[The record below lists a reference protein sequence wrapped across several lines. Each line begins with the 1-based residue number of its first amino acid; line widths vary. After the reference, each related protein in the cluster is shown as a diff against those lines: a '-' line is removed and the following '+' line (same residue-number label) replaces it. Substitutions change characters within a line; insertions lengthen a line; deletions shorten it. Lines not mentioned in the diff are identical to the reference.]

1 VERHISKEINN
12 LKHDLNNSIEEVARL
27 KKEIEYLKKNF
38 KDKLTSAYYMQQAM
52 LSPVEIIETSFPG
65 NFIFFKPQDFISGD
79 FYWMRKIEGENKVV
93 IVVADSMGHSIPG
106 AFISILA
113 IAALNSMVMKRNI
126 YSPDLILAELR
137 EYIIW
142 EFQQKIR
149 GKDCVSIDMS
159 VVLYDITKNKIQFA
173 GAERPLYHLT
183 DDGLNIYDGNKI
195 SVGFHTVMDEFSK
208 TIFRYSPDEFK
219 DSFTDK
225 TKSFSYKLHEFKVKK
240 GDQIYLFSDG
250 YVSQFGGVEKTMV
263 FGSRDF
269 KKLITSLHGIPMSEQ
284 KEILTETLATWQ
296 GLNDQTDD
304 ILVMGLKF

>member
-1 VERHISKEINN
+1 VERQTSKEINN
-12 LKHDLNNSIEEVARL
+12 LKLDLNNKVEEIARL
-27 KKEIEYLKKNF
+27 KKDIENLKKNF
-38 KDKLTSAYYMQQAM
+38 RDKLTSAYYMQQAM
-52 LSPVEIIETSFPG
+52 LSPVEIIETSFPEY
-65 NFIFFKPQDFISGD
+65 FILFKPQDFISGD
-79 FYWMRKIEGENKVV
+79 FYWMRKLESENK
-93 IVVADSMGHSIPG
+93 IIIIVADSMGHSIPG

-113 IAALNSMVMKRNI
+113 IAALNSMVMKREI
-126 YSPDLILAELR
+126 YSPDLILSELR

-159 VVLYDITKNKIQFA
+159 VILYDLTNNRIQYS

-183 DDGLNIYDGNKI
+183 EEGLNIYDGNKL

-208 TIFRYSPDEFK
+208 TIFRYSPEEFK

-225 TKSFSYKLHEFKVKK
+225 AKSFAYKLHEINVKK

-250 YVSQFGGVEKTMV
+250 YISQFGGDEKTMV

-269 KKLITSLHGIPMSEQ
+269 KKLISSLNGKPMNEQ
-284 KEILTETLATWQ
+284 KEILVSTLANWQ
-296 GLNDQTDD
+296 GKNDQTDD
-304 ILVMGLKF
+304 ILVLGFKI

>member
-1 VERHISKEINN
+1 VEKTTTRETDKLKLELKDKVDENIS
-12 LKHDLNNSIEEVARL
+12 L
-27 KKEIEYLKKNF
+27 KKEIETLKKSF

-52 LSPVEIIETSFPG
+52 LSPVEIIESSFPDY
-65 NFIFFKPQDFISGD
+65 FIFFKPQDFISGD
-79 FYWMRKIEGENKVV
+79 FYWMRKIDGEDKII
-93 IVVADSMGHSIPG
+93 IVVADAMGHSIPG

-113 IAALNSMVMKRNI
+113 IAALNSMVAKRKV
-126 YSPDLILAELR
+126 YSPDLILSELR

-159 VVLYDITKNKIQFA
+159 VVLYDIKEKKIHFA

-183 DDGLNIYDGNKI
+183 DEGLKVYEGNKL

-225 TKSFSYKLHEFKVKK
+225 AKPFAFKLHEIDVKK
-240 GDQIYLFSDG
+240 GDEIYLFSDG
-250 YVSQFGGVEKTMV
+250 YVSQFGGNEKTIV

-269 KKLITSLHGIPMSEQ
+269 KKLLGTLHAKPMAEQ
-284 KEILTETLATWQ
+284 KELLIETLAEWQ
-296 GLNDQTDD
+296 GENEQTDD